1 MMKPPRAGSGTLIF
15 AFVFILVTASLSLI
29 LREAT
34 KSSPSGT
41 ELSSFTVRIEAG
53 KPVRLKSQYTF
64 AVSCVF
70 SESGDPCKPQSAQG
84 TVYPG
89 IFSFMNLSVPARPG
103 SYRGVRVEIPGRK
116 GEQLQIRSV
125 LLQDNKVFDGQDI
138 SAFRNI
144 KGISI
149 TPDSAAGLALFEIE
163 SDTAGFEIGGE
174 FTVAGV
180 RATAIRYTS
189 AVMAAV
195 IFLSAILLVSVL
207 GAAARRRRAA
217 VRKRTAGAGAVV
229 RRLTL
234 AWLSFCLLL
243 AVILTGVQLFR
254 FNEFSVSA
262 AGGMP
267 ARFTAEVSDS
277 PDFRYAAGSAGFS
290 SEGKTVIRV
299 PARFPD
305 VRFSAASES
314 GSAGGFRI
322 SSKAGSC
329 AVNDGVLTAEGEL
342 SCSSDN
348 EGRIIIDSGG
358 FRDSLRNTLPAVHA
372 VLVILG
378 FLFILF
384 RLMRFTPVL
393 RFLLVLIMISAY
405 ITGEICMNVESG
417 NVVFYRSYL
426 QLLPDVTLRNI
437 SLILFMFLLA
447 ELSFSHGFIRSGT
460 FLEILLLVI
469 IYITVDW
476 GVFQNFGVRPDFR
489 TMLSHSGADGSTFLS
504 ITAAFFR
511 SSHASWMALVMLADW
526 IIMLFSIRLREDRS
540 LRNYLILAVLL
551 NSIPFLKVY
560 EGFYTGSDFE
570 LRKDIFD
577 IQSDSLRS
585 GKLTYTSAF
594 PEYDWK
600 PESEIIE
607 GLNRRKNVV
616 ILLVES
622 LADVYSEHFSGLK
635 GYMPEIDR
643 LARENASFLNYHSTG
658 METAPATYS
667 IMTGKLLFSEID
679 RKSRDLKFE
688 YGEALPNVMK
698 AAGYSTNAIYSSEDF
713 GGRVAI
719 YRNSGFERLYDT
731 HDPAYDGVKR
741 YVFNSV
747 PDKVLLSHASDLIS
761 GFDREGKPHL
771 TFILTTST
779 HVPYLNPE
787 TGKSGYREVLPYT
800 DREVGAFVRRLE
812 KSGFFEKGTLV
823 IAGDHHPP
831 IRGFEPGEVGRYG
844 DDLNRVPLII
854 IDRDIGKRTYT
865 NVFGHDSLAVIIE
878 YLNLPKVKKYEYQ
891 LIPFWKP
898 DEERSVTVLCPL
910 IYQNSYLGG
919 IRVSGPDGEQ
929 GVYEA
934 KGDQSEF
941 TSQFLDPEQEREVA
955 GRVKWMKR
963 EE

>member
-1 MMKPPRAGSGTLIF
+1 MMKPPRAGSGMLIF
-15 AFVFILVTASLSLI
+15 AFVFILVTAALNII

-34 KSSPSGT
+34 KSSPQGT

-64 AVSCVF
+64 AVSCIF
-70 SESGDPCKPQSAQG
+70 SGSGDPCQPHSSQG

-89 IFSFMNLSVPARPG
+89 IFSFMNLTAAARPG
-103 SYRGVRVEIPGRK
+103 NYRGVRVEIPGRK
-116 GEQLQIRSV
+116 GESLQIRSV
-125 LLQDNKVFDGQDI
+125 LVQDEKVFDGKDI
-138 SAFRNI
+138 SVFRNL
-144 KGISI
+144 KGIRI
-149 TPDSAAGLALFEIE
+149 TPDSAAGLALFEIT
-163 SDTAGFEIGGE
+163 SDTASFELGSGFKV
-174 FTVAGV
+174 TGV
-180 RATAIRYTS
+180 RASAIRYTS

-195 IFLSAILLVSVL
+195 IFLSAILLMSVL
-207 GAAARRRRAA
+207 GAAARRRRGMPGRRTPGAA
-217 VRKRTAGAGAVV
+217 AAA

-243 AVILTGVQLFR
+243 AVLLTGTQLFR
-254 FNEFSVSA
+254 FNEFVLSA
-262 AGGMP
+262 GNGGEE
-267 ARFTAEVSDS
+267 RFTVEVSDS
-277 PDFRYAAGSAGFS
+277 PDFRYAAGSSGFYS
-290 SEGKTVIRV
+290 LGETAVRI

-305 VRFSAASES
+305 VRISS
-314 GSAGGFRI
+314 GSGPGGSFTV
-322 SSKAGSC
+322 SSRSGSC
-329 AVNDGVLTAEGEL
+329 AIRDGVLSAEGEI
-342 SCSSDN
+342 SCAADA
-348 EGRIIIDSGG
+348 EGRISIDAGG
-358 FRDSLRNTLPAVHA
+358 LRSSVRNVMPAVHA

-378 FLFILF
+378 LLFILF
-384 RLMRFTPVL
+384 RLLRFTTVL

-405 ITGEICMNVESG
+405 VTGEISMNVESG
-417 NVVFYRSYL
+417 NAVFYKGYL

-469 IYITVDW
+469 VYITVDW
-476 GVFQNFGVRPDFR
+476 GVFQNFGVRPDFG

-504 ITAAFFR
+504 MTSAFFR

-526 IIMLFSIRLREDRS
+526 VIMLFSVRLREDRS
-540 LRNYLILAVLL
+540 LRNYLILAILL

-577 IQSDSLRS
+577 IQQDSLRQR
-585 GKLTYTSAF
+585 KFTYTSAF

-600 PESEIIE
+600 PSYQIID
-607 GLNRRKNVV
+607 GLGRRKNVV

-812 KSGFFEKGTLV
+812 KSGFFDNGTLV

-854 IDRDIGKRTYT
+854 IDRDIGKRTFT
-865 NVFGHDSLAVIIE
+865 NVFGHDSLGAIIE

-919 IRVSGPDGEQ
+919 IRVSGPEGEQ

-934 KGDQSEF
+934 KGDRSEF